1 MYNRDDG
8 EKQDSNN
15 DMKEEIQYDRLTAV
29 AQTQNQRTTVNKYY
43 HGSNSMN
50 KNKKSIK
57 I

>member
-29 AQTQNQRTTVNKYY
+29 AQTQNQRTTVSKYY